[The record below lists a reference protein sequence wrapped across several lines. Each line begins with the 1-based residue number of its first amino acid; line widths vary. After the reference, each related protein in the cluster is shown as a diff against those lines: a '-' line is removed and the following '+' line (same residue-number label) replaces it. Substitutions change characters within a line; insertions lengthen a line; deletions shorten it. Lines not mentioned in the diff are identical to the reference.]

1 MTDEITLFKFE
12 QSLVHGSSCRL
23 CFCVKFIIYVL
34 NIFCFSFIVYVFLG
48 STQGLIDMM
57 TAMESLKL
65 FAKGEYMVIF
75 VDMMTYS
82 PNRESLKYLMSK

>member
-1 MTDEITLFKFE
+1 M
-12 QSLVHGSSCRL
+12 
-23 CFCVKFIIYVL
+23 
-34 NIFCFSFIVYVFLG
+34 FLG
-48 STQGLIDMM
+48 STEGLIDMM

-82 PNRESLKYLMSK
+82 PNRESLKYLMSKLIKYDSIVLQCVSHDSKYWFIHRL